1 MDNFIIDTEA
11 FQITQGDFYIR
22 ALVATGIGAI
32 IGLEREYAA
41 INEKIKWFAGIR
53 TFMFV
58 TLLGFIGGMAY
69 YLLNP
74 LVYLGILFSVIT
86 ITVVSYFIT
95 ASKGDIGATTEFSAL
110 ISFFLGTLTFHGFV
124 EISLI
129 ITVLVVVMLS
139 AKFKLH
145 SIVGRITAEELY
157 DFIRYIVIAL
167 LVFPFLPDKTYDPY
181 NVINPREIGIVILLI
196 SGLGFFGY
204 ILMKFLGARKGILLS
219 GFIGGLVS
227 STAVTWVFSK
237 KSKENENQSH
247 NCAIAIMAASSIMV
261 IRVLVW
267 AFIFNKDLFNELL
280 FTLLLLFL
288 AAAGVALFFYFKAR
302 KNEMTDADIRQGKPL
317 DLQGALVFGFIYTV
331 ILLVVSYA
339 NENLGNRGLLVSSAI
354 AGLSDLDAITI
365 TVSKLAKSMAD
376 MSIAGI
382 AILIAT
388 ISNTLVK
395 LGISF
400 WAGSKPLRKY
410 LLPGYG
416 IVFLSAVIGLLL
428 LMVR

>member
-129 ITVLVVVMLS
+129 ITVLVVV
-139 AKFKLH
+139 
-145 SIVGRITAEELY
+145 
-157 DFIRYIVIAL
+157 
-167 LVFPFLPDKTYDPY
+167 
-181 NVINPREIGIVILLI
+181 
-196 SGLGFFGY
+196 
-204 ILMKFLGARKGILLS
+204 
-219 GFIGGLVS
+219 
-227 STAVTWVFSK
+227 
-237 KSKENENQSH
+237 
-247 NCAIAIMAASSIMV
+247 
-261 IRVLVW
+261 
-267 AFIFNKDLFNELL
+267 
-280 FTLLLLFL
+280 
-288 AAAGVALFFYFKAR
+288 
-302 KNEMTDADIRQGKPL
+302 
-317 DLQGALVFGFIYTV
+317 
-331 ILLVVSYA
+331 
-339 NENLGNRGLLVSSAI
+339 
-354 AGLSDLDAITI
+354 
-365 TVSKLAKSMAD
+365 
-376 MSIAGI
+376 
-382 AILIAT
+382 
-388 ISNTLVK
+388 
-395 LGISF
+395 
-400 WAGSKPLRKY
+400 
-410 LLPGYG
+410 
-416 IVFLSAVIGLLL
+416 
-428 LMVR
+428 